1 MDITE
6 TYLTVSQASVEAKT
20 SRQRIRHLAVSG
32 RLGSSQKVGKAWLIS
47 KGALAKYIESKNRK
61 PEVYQ

>member
-1 MDITE
+1 MDISE
-6 TYLTVSQASVEAKT
+6 FVTVSEASKMAMT

-47 KGALAKYIESKNRK
+47 KGALAKYVESKNRK
-61 PEVYQ
+61 PEVYT

>member
-6 TYLTVSQASVEAKT
+6 EYLTVSQASVESKT
-20 SRQRIRHLAVSG
+20 SRQRIRNLALAG

-61 PEVYQ
+61 PEIYQ